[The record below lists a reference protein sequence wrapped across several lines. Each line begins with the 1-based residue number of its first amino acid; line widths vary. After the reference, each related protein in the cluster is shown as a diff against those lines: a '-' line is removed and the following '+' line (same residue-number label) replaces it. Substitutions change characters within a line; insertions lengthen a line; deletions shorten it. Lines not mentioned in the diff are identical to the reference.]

1 MTCASC
7 VRHVE
12 QAARG
17 VAGVGRVDVNLA
29 RGLARLRVDDGD
41 PQAVGRAAAE
51 AIRAA
56 GYPAAVEAGGGNS
69 EDERLQ
75 RQRRHAEA
83 WKRRAVIGGAL
94 WLPVEAT
101 HWGLALAGVH
111 AAWMPWVA
119 LVAATLAVIFVGRAF
134 FANAF
139 AAARRGTTD
148 MDTLISLG
156 AGTAY
161 GYSLVAFGGG
171 LLDLWPTPHLYFMEA
186 AGLLA
191 LISLGHWLEARARD
205 RAGSAIRELVSLT
218 PAEATLEDGTT
229 KRQDELEVG
238 DRVRVRPGER
248 VPADGIVEAGRSGV
262 DESLVTGESI
272 PVPRGVGDEVIGGS
286 LVSDGRLT
294 VRLTRVG
301 DETALAQIVRLVE
314 AAQASKP
321 PVQRLA
327 DRISAVFVPA
337 VLAIAVLTLIG
348 WVVYGLAT
356 DMPTAALAGRAANA
370 VCSVLIIACP
380 CALGLAVP
388 AALMVG
394 TGAGA
399 RRGVLLR
406 DVDALQHARE
416 VKVVAFD
423 KTGTLTLGRPE
434 VTHVEGGDDVLRLAA
449 AAERFSAHP
458 LAKAVVAEAQA
469 RGLDVPEPEDF
480 EDVPGLGVTATLGG
494 RKLVVGS
501 AALLAEHGIDAADP
515 AATAVHVAA
524 DGRHLGHVELTD
536 ALRPES
542 RRAVEAVRALGL
554 PVVLVTGDRASAARP
569 VAEALG
575 IDDVRAEVRPGGKAE
590 VVRELRRRY
599 GPVAMVGDGVNDA
612 PALAEA
618 DLGVALGGG
627 SDVAAETGGVVLT
640 AGNPL
645 GVAAAIR
652 LSRGTMRVIRQNL
665 FFAFVYNV
673 VAIPFAAFGLLNPLI
688 AAACM
693 ALSDVTVLGN
703 ALRLRRFGRSGG

>member
-1 MTCASC
+1 M
-7 VRHVE
+7 
-12 QAARG
+12 
-17 VAGVGRVDVNLA
+17 
-29 RGLARLRVDDGD
+29 
-41 PQAVGRAAAE
+41 
-51 AIRAA
+51 
-56 GYPAAVEAGGGNS
+56 
-69 EDERLQ
+69 
-75 RQRRHAEA
+75 
-83 WKRRAVIGGAL
+83 
-94 WLPVEAT
+94 
-101 HWGLALAGVH
+101 
-111 AAWMPWVA
+111 
-119 LVAATLAVIFVGRAF
+119 
-134 FANAF
+134 
-139 AAARRGTTD
+139 
-148 MDTLISLG
+148 
-156 AGTAY
+156 
-161 GYSLVAFGGG
+161 
-171 LLDLWPTPHLYFMEA
+171 
-186 AGLLA
+186 
-191 LISLGHWLEARARD
+191 
-205 RAGSAIRELVSLT
+205 
-218 PAEATLEDGTT
+218 
-229 KRQDELEVG
+229 
-238 DRVRVRPGER
+238 
-248 VPADGIVEAGRSGV
+248 
-262 DESLVTGESI
+262 
-272 PVPRGVGDEVIGGS
+272 
-286 LVSDGRLT
+286 
-294 VRLTRVG
+294 
-301 DETALAQIVRLVE
+301 
-314 AAQASKP
+314 
-321 PVQRLA
+321 
-327 DRISAVFVPA
+327 FVPA

-348 WVVYGLAT
+348 WVAYGLAT
-356 DMPTAALAGRAANA
+356 DMPAAALAGRAANA

-434 VTHVEGGDDVLRLAA
+434 VTHGRRRGDEVLRLAA

-480 EDVPGLGVTATLGG
+480 DDVPGLGVTAMLGG

-524 DGRHLGHVELTD
+524 DGRHLGHVELAD

-590 VVRELRRRY
+590 VVRELRQRY

-652 LSRGTMRVIRQNL
+652 LSRATMRVIRQNL